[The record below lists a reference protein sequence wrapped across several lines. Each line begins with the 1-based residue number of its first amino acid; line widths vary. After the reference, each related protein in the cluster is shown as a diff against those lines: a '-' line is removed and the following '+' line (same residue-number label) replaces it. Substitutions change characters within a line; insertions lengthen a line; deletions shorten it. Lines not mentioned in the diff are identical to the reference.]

1 MLSNQ
6 VHSAVAEQDE
16 ESIIMMHGSP
26 EPTEVDRAD
35 GTLATGVC
43 PTAAAASARAE
54 VGMAGISIFNL
65 LLLPAAVAGVSIGAA
80 GVHLQN
86 PAGLTGTTG

>member
-6 VHSAVAEQDE
+6 VHSAVAEQDD

-65 LLLPAAVAGVSIGAA
+65 LLLPVAVA
-80 GVHLQN
+80 GVHLQKPN
-86 PAGLTGTTG
+86 G